1 MTPGSAELTEAQFSG
16 YRSLIPEV
24 EGGLRSQARIETL
37 PTLMLLASDN
47 PEHLAIFGW
56 RVSLPLIV
64 PIMALFA
71 IPLSRTDSRRGRYA
85 RLGPALLV
93 FLLYFVALSQARTIS
108 EDSNSALV
116 FIAVHALFMLSG
128 LFLLFKEELPRWLRG
143 GA

>member
-1 MTPGSAELTEAQFSG
+1 
-16 YRSLIPEV
+16 
-24 EGGLRSQARIETL
+24 LRSQARIETL
-37 PTLMLLASDN
+37 PTLTLLSSDN

-56 RVSLPLIV
+56 RVSLPIIV

-108 EDSNSALV
+108 EDSSSALI

-143 GA
+143 RA